1 MEDNKTYFGEIGH
14 GLKTLAVGMKT
25 SWKEYFKDFFT
36 NKSTEQY
43 PENRKTTLH
52 VAKRHR
58 GRLIFKRNEDGSYK
72 CTACTLCEKSCP
84 NGTIKIQSH
93 MAEDPETGKKKKVL
107 DDYQYDLGDC
117 MFCQLCTNACNFDA
131 IEFTNDF
138 ENAVFDRSKL
148 VLHLDKEVYKGGS
161 LPNLLEGGA
170 EWEVGKFNTVRTM
183 GNMIM
188 FCILAVVIL
197 GSAVMCVTTTRIMR
211 AATFMLFVLFGVAG
225 LYFLLDYTYLGAAQ
239 ISVYAGGVT
248 MIYVFAIQLVSKQ
261 TLQGLTERLKGSR
274 VIFGALLSLIGCAI
288 VILVLMK
295 NRYLMSGMMAPD
307 VEVPM
312 KSIGLALVGA
322 GKYQYVLAFEFISL
336 FLLACIIGGL
346 VVSRKEKEK

>member
-58 GRLIFKRNEDGSYK
+58 GRLVFKRNEDGSYK

-84 NGTIKIQSH
+84 NGTIKIVSH

-107 DDYQYDLGDC
+107 D
-117 MFCQLCTNACNFDA
+117 NFDA

-148 VLHLDKEVYKGGS
+148 VLHLDKEVYQGGS
-161 LPNLLEGGA
+161 LPNLIEGGA
-170 EWEVGKFNTVRTM
+170 EWEVGKFNTKT
-183 GNMIM
+183 
-188 FCILAVVIL
+188 
-197 GSAVMCVTTTRIMR
+197 
-211 AATFMLFVLFGVAG
+211 
-225 LYFLLDYTYLGAAQ
+225 
-239 ISVYAGGVT
+239 
-248 MIYVFAIQLVSKQ
+248 K
-261 TLQGLTERLKGSR
+261 
-274 VIFGALLSLIGCAI
+274 
-288 VILVLMK
+288 
-295 NRYLMSGMMAPD
+295 
-307 VEVPM
+307 
-312 KSIGLALVGA
+312 
-322 GKYQYVLAFEFISL
+322 
-336 FLLACIIGGL
+336 
-346 VVSRKEKEK
+346 